1 MMSRWKPDAAG
12 RLAKAALTLFE
23 EQGYAATTVDEI
35 AAAAGLTKR
44 TFFRHFANKRE
55 VLFSGSSDL
64 QRLFLDAV
72 VGAPATA
79 GPIDAVAAAFAPVGQ
94 MFAGRQPFARIR
106 AQVIAANPELQER
119 ELIKLDT
126 LTAALAGALRER
138 GVPEDEAL
146 LAAETGVRVFHVAF
160 ARWIAQDDPEAFE
173 RLMREALQQL
183 RQLVA

>member
-1 MMSRWKPDAAG
+1 MSRWQPDAAG
-12 RLAKAALTLFE
+12 RLAKAALTLFD

-55 VLFSGSSDL
+55 VLFSGSSEL
-64 QRLFLDAV
+64 QQLFLDAV
-72 VGAPATA
+72 VGAPQTA
-79 GPIDAVAAAFAPVGQ
+79 GPIDAVSAAFAPVGQ
-94 MFAGRQPFARIR
+94 LFARRLPFARVR
-106 AQVIAANPELQER
+106 ARVIAANPELQER

-126 LTAALAGALRER
+126 MVVALAGALRER
-138 GVPEDEAL
+138 GVADAEAV

-160 ARWIAQDDPEAFE
+160 GRWIAQSDPDALE
-173 RLMREALQQL
+173 RLMLEALAQL